1 MAFLLAIE
9 HDRHKET
16 GLIREIWSTWLK
28 TEQSSFRAIKWEE
41 EDLMVYTK
49 WWKAVIMLCAYNE
62 QAVYDTQMKFYSI
75 TDVKNELNI

>member
-1 MAFLLAIE
+1 
-9 HDRHKET
+9 
-16 GLIREIWSTWLK
+16 LK